1 MHTENAPADSAAYR
15 MVVRSLS
22 RRRKGASVADITAAT
37 ALPLERVREMLPRA
51 ADEFSGRL
59 QVTESGEILYSFPH
73 GFVSRYRGFRPAL
86 KRLGGKLASGFVW
99 LGSLL
104 FKVWIMV
111 MLIGYFALFVA
122 LALGSLFIS
131 VAAQSNS
138 SGKRRGGGVHAGF
151 SLFDLFIRLWFY
163 SELTRPAS
171 RGYSRGKEARPSRPL
186 HRAIFSFVFGDADPN
201 REWAATEKKAVIACI
216 QARQGVISLPEFM
229 AVTGKTSV
237 GAEEAILSFCA
248 EFGGSPEATEEGTI
262 VYRFDALLLRTD
274 HEDRSFGSLSSP
286 LQRLGRF
293 SENPKTMN
301 VWFGLIN
308 TVNILFGSYFL
319 YNALNAGVIHST
331 EQLQT
336 VSFLYGFTYA
346 LFSHFAAAPLVPIT
360 IGLGL
365 VPLVFSLLFWLIP
378 SLRFFSM
385 KKENERI
392 KMANLR
398 RIGFG
403 RIWSQPMAVHS
414 GDIGNA
420 ADECKPK
427 NMNAAGEQVIK
438 EMGAYSIPQVEVN
451 AQGNTVYSFNE
462 LEREK
467 EALEQYRRS
476 IAGSK
481 PAIGQIVFDS
491 GE

>member
-1 MHTENAPADSAAYR
+1 MYTENAPADGAAYR

-73 GFVSRYRGFRPAL
+73 GFVSRYRGFGPAL
-86 KRLGGKLASGFVW
+86 KRLGEKLASCLIW

-122 LALGSLFIS
+122 LALASLFIS
-131 VAAQSNS
+131 VAAQSGS
-138 SGKRRGGGVHAGF
+138 SGKRRGGSVHAGIN
-151 SLFDLFIRLWFY
+151 LFDLFIRLWFY
-163 SELTRPAS
+163 SELTRPINRDHRS
-171 RGYSRGKEARPSRPL
+171 GKETRPSRPL

-201 REWAATEKKAVIACI
+201 REWPATEKKAVIACI

-229 AVTGKTSV
+229 AVTGKTSAE
-237 GAEEAILSFCA
+237 AEEAILSFCA
-248 EFGGSPEATEEGTI
+248 KFGGSPEATEEGTI

-274 HEDRSFGSLSSP
+274 HEDRSFGSFSAP

-301 VWFGLIN
+301 IWFGLIN

-319 YNALNAGVIHST
+319 YNAFNAGAIHST

-346 LFSHFAAAPLVPIT
+346 LFSHFAAAPLVPIA

-365 VPLVFSLLFWLIP
+365 VPLVFSVLFWLIP
-378 SLRFFSM
+378 GLRFFSM

-392 KMANLR
+392 KMMNLR

-403 RIWSQPMAVHS
+403 RIWSEPMAVQS
-414 GDIGNA
+414 GNIGNQ
-420 ADECKPK
+420 ADECRPK
-427 NMNAAGEQVIK
+427 NTSAAGEQVIK
-438 EMGAYSIPQVEVN
+438 EMAAYSIPEVDAD
-451 AQGNTVYSFNE
+451 AQGNTVYSFKE
-462 LEREK
+462 LVREK
-467 EALEQYRRS
+467 EALEQYRGT